1 MDPLK
6 PFKQLGKL
14 ALETITLRRLPLN
27 RFVILAVL
35 LVAVNGLVIQPYTAT
50 RSDGRI
56 EGTVVDADGE
66 PVEGA
71 TVSIQKMK
79 LKTQRPYVSTNT
91 SANGQ
96 FRFTGKTTYIEFRI
110 YAKREGVGRSA
121 VKNVHLYF
129 RGQNKGDIRLILNET
144 AD

>member
-6 PFKQLGKL
+6 PVKQLGKL
-14 ALETITLRRLPLN
+14 ALETITLRRLLLN

-35 LVAVNGLVIQPYTAT
+35 LVAVTGLVIPSYTAT

-71 TVSIQKMK
+71 TVSIQKLK
-79 LKTQRPYVSTNT
+79 LKSQRPYVSTNT
-91 SANGQ
+91 SADGQ
-96 FRFTGKTTYIEFRI
+96 FHFRGKTTYIEFRI
-110 YAKREGVGRSA
+110 YAEKEGVGRSA

-129 RGQNKGDIRLILNET
+129 RGQNRGDIRLTLNGT
-144 AD
+144 AG